1 MRLAVLSD
9 IHGNL
14 LALETAL
21 ADLENQGAVDLIW
34 CLGDLAAFGPRPAEC
49 IRLLRERRESFGKE
63 KFHII
68 GGNTDRW
75 LVTGERGKQVAPD
88 EETFKTLAQMWND
101 RDSGLNWGVGQLS
114 YDDYQFLQKRIGR
127 EVSHEFE
134 GYGRAIG
141 YHAIP
146 GDDEALL
153 TPETPDHETLD
164 MLLDREGRLA
174 IGGHIHRQMD
184 RDIGRWR
191 VVNVGSVG
199 MSFDNPGFAQWG
211 LLTCENGALTLD
223 LRNVP
228 YDVQAVIDDL
238 YAIGYPAPEWMGKR
252 LRRP

>member
-1 MRLAVLSD
+1 MLLAVLSD

-14 LALETAL
+14 MALDTAL
-21 ADLENQGAVDLIW
+21 ADLDAVGGADMIW

-49 IRLLRERRESFGKE
+49 IRRLRERREAFGKE

-75 LVTGERGKQVAPD
+75 LVTGERVKQAAKD
-88 EETFKTLAQMWND
+88 EETFNTLAQTWND
-101 RDSGLNWGVGQLS
+101 RDLNLNWGVSQLS
-114 YDDYQFLQKRIGR
+114 YEDYQFLQKRIGR

-134 GYGRAIG
+134 GYGWVIG

-146 GDDEALL
+146 GDDEAFLL
-153 TPETPDHETLD
+153 PDTPEYEALD

-184 RDIGRWR
+184 RDLGRWR

-199 MSFDNPGFAQWG
+199 MSFDNPGHVQWG
-211 LLTCENGALTLD
+211 LFTFENGEVNID
-223 LRNVP
+223 LRNIP
-228 YDVQAVIDDL
+228 YDAQAVIDDL
-238 YAIGYPAPEWMGKR
+238 YAVGCPAPEWMGKR
-252 LRRP
+252 LRI